1 MFWQK
6 KPKKKPKPQT
16 KTAKPSS
23 PPKPSNP
30 SPPVKPKPEKPVK
43 KVDSR
48 KEFLRIFK
56 QLTYRHNSWNVWQDF
71 VVMAACAL
79 SNPVDKEHYDGRE
92 ALYMKTI
99 KRYSKQEQSLFPEL
113 FAQTVMALEDNPEQ
127 DFLGGIFMELNLGND
142 AKGQIFT
149 PYHVCQFMAAIS
161 MDNVCAEV
169 KEKGYI
175 TIHDPCCGAGAT
187 LIAGIHEA
195 KKQLK
200 KENMNFQNHVLIAAQ
215 DIDSTV
221 ALMCYIQLSLLGIAG
236 YVKIGNSLT
245 EPITDK
251 DSTENYWFTPMYFS
265 KVWSL
270 RRIFHNE

>member
-6 KPKKKPKPQT
+6 KPKKPKPKTQT
-16 KTAKPSS
+16 VKPVS
-23 PPKPSNP
+23 PTPKPLNP

-142 AKGQIFT
+142 AKGRYLPRI
-149 PYHVCQFMAAIS
+149 M
-161 MDNVCAEV
+161 CA
-169 KEKGYI
+169 
-175 TIHDPCCGAGAT
+175 
-187 LIAGIHEA
+187 
-195 KKQLK
+195 
-200 KENMNFQNHVLIAAQ
+200 
-215 DIDSTV
+215 
-221 ALMCYIQLSLLGIAG
+221 SLWLLFRWIMS
-236 YVKIGNSLT
+236 VPK
-245 EPITDK
+245 
-251 DSTENYWFTPMYFS
+251 
-265 KVWSL
+265 
-270 RRIFHNE
+270 